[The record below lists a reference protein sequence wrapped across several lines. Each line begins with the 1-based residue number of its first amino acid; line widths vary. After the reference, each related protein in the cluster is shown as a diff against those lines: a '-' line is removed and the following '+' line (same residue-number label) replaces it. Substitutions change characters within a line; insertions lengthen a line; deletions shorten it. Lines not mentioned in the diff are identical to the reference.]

1 MAVTISEVKET
12 FSANGKTR
20 GYALEYRGLS
30 TDSKPTEGVINGAS
44 FIEIDTGK
52 LYFFDEEGGIW
63 TEFN

>member
-30 TDSKPTEGVINGAS
+30 TDSKPTEGVINGAAY
-44 FIEIDTGK
+44 IEIDTGK
-52 LYFFDEEGGIW
+52 VYLFDAVGVTWNEI
-63 TEFN
+63 

>member
-44 FIEIDTGK
+44 FIEIDTGDV
-52 LYFFDEEGGIW
+52 YMFDAVAGDWNQI
-63 TEFN
+63 

>member
-30 TDSKPTEGVINGAS
+30 TDSKPTEGVINGAA

-52 LYFFDEEGGIW
+52 VYLFDATGAEWYEM
-63 TEFN
+63 

>member
-30 TDSKPTEGVINGAS
+30 TDSKPTEGVINGSS

-52 LYFFDEEGGIW
+52 VYLFDAVGVTWNEI
-63 TEFN
+63 